1 MMKAHFFDIESI
13 VSSDSMVWIVDRKSP
28 KFPVMKISKSDFN
41 LIRSGIY
48 KAHGNQIKFA
58 GKEYWLSSETMD
70 SLKIKCKN
78 LKSDVANL
86 AFSMREYMDQD
97 LIDSGEYDIRYD
109 VLRHLKNSQ
118 DDIYIIC
125 SSNTKENY
133 EKIISKIESKLEDLG
148 LSVKK
153 YYFISETFYERDSD
167 DISHKKVRLL
177 LQHLVGLKTDGDRFT
192 EEELDS
198 YDEISY
204 YDEDER
210 SLKLAS
216 GANGLLSLLLGNSE
230 ESVRS
235 AAKEDIKSR
244 KPLLKAILVS
254 ANKANRFVS
263 AEVRLES
270 HNLIKTFE
278 AFSWKRI

>member
-1 MMKAHFFDIESI
+1 MKAHFFDIESI

-28 KFPVMKISKSDFN
+28 KFPVMKISESEFN

-48 KAHGNQIKFA
+48 KSQGNRIDFA
-58 GKEYWLSSETMD
+58 GKEYWLPSETMD
-70 SLKIKCKN
+70 MLKIKCKN
-78 LKSDVANL
+78 LKSDVSNL

-97 LIDSGEYDIRYD
+97 LIDSIEYDIRYD
-109 VLRHLKNSQ
+109 VLQHLKNSQ

-133 EKIISKIESKLEDLG
+133 EKIISKVEGKLEDLG

-192 EEELDS
+192 EEEIDS

-216 GANGLLSLLLGNSE
+216 GANGLLSLLLGNSD
-230 ESVRS
+230 ESTRGAV
-235 AAKEDIKSR
+235 KEDIKSR
-244 KPLLKAILVS
+244 KPLLKSIFVS
-254 ANKANRFVS
+254 ANKVNRFVS
-263 AEVRLES
+263 TETRLES

-278 AFSWKRI
+278 AFSWKKL

>member
-1 MMKAHFFDIESI
+1 MKAHFFDIESI
-13 VSSDSMVWIVDRKSP
+13 VSSNSMVWIVDRKSP
-28 KFPVMKISKSDFN
+28 KFPVMKISESEFN

-48 KAHGNQIKFA
+48 KSQGNQIKFA
-58 GKEYWLSSETMD
+58 GKEYWLPSDMMGK
-70 SLKIKCKN
+70 LKINCKN

-97 LIDSGEYDIRYD
+97 LIDSIEYEIRYD
-109 VLRHLKNSQ
+109 VLQHLKNSQ

-133 EKIISKIESKLEDLG
+133 EKIISKIEGKLEELG

-167 DISHKKVRLL
+167 ETSHKKVRLL
-177 LQHLVGLKTDGDRFT
+177 LQHLVGLKTDGDRFV
-192 EEELDS
+192 EEKLDS

-204 YDEDER
+204 YDEDDR
-210 SLKLAS
+210 SVKLAS
-216 GANGLLSLLLGNSE
+216 GANGLLSLLLGNSD
-230 ESVRS
+230 ESVKGL
-235 AAKEDIKSR
+235 AKEEIKSR
-244 KPLLKAILVS
+244 KPLLKAILVTP
-254 ANKANRFVS
+254 NRVNRFVS
-263 AEVRLES
+263 TETTLES